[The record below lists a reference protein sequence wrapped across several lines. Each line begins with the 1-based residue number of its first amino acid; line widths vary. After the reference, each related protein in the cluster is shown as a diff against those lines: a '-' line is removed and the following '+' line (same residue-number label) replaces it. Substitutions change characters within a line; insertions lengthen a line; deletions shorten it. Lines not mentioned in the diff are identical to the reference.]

1 MIENPLI
8 EIAEDFEYDA
18 DLVID
23 LPEAANREL
32 RNARILRAAA
42 AVILQMQAL
51 RSDIAERKIFWPA
64 EVDFAIE
71 ALAAY
76 EAACKERP

>member
-1 MIENPLI
+1 MKNPLI

-42 AVILQMQAL
+42 EVIETTAL
-51 RSDIAERKIFWPA
+51 WLRTGEGSPN
-64 EVDFAIE
+64 AIE
-71 ALAAY
+71 SSLRAY
-76 EAACKERP
+76 EAACREEP

>member
-1 MIENPLI
+1 MMKNPLI
-8 EIAEDFEYDA
+8 EIAEDFEYEA

-42 AVILQMQAL
+42 AIVASVCEMRNAPRFSELV
-51 RSDIAERKIFWPA
+51 S
-64 EVDFAIE
+64 
-71 ALAAY
+71 AY
-76 EAACKERP
+76 EDACEEKRV